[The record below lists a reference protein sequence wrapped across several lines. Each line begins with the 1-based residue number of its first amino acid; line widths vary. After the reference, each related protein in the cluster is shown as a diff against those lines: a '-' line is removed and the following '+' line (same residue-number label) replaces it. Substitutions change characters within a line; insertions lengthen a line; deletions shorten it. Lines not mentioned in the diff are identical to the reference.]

1 MIKTLLT
8 TIRNLKSLKDFGEIY
23 EREKYLKLLTNN
35 MKRDIKYWLSL
46 NNKLLEEANDW
57 IV

>member
-46 NNKLLEEANDW
+46 NNKLLEEAND
-57 IV
+57 